1 MKKPKR
7 TTQYSDKAF
16 WEKINIYAKSAGLD
30 VIETAL
36 KLYYALQDEDTPK
49 WAKTVIYSAL
59 IYFISP
65 VDALPDL
72 LPGGYV
78 DDLGALLSAV
88 ATISVHIKEEH
99 SDKAK
104 VKVEQWFKR

>member
-1 MKKPKR
+1 MKKRNR
-7 TTQYSDKAF
+7 TTQYSERVF
-16 WEKINIYAKSAGLD
+16 WEKISIYAKSAGVN

-65 VDALPDL
+65 VDTLPDL

-78 DDLGALLSAV
+78 DDLGVLLSAV
-88 ATISVHIKEEH
+88 ATISTHIKEEH
-99 SDKAK
+99 SDKAG
-104 VKVEQWFKR
+104 VKIEQWFKR